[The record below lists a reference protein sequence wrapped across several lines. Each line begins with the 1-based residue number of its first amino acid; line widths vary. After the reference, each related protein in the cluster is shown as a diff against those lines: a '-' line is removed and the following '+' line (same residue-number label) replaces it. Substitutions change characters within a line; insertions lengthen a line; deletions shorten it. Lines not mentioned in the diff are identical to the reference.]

1 MDAKYKERIGQ
12 LDDYHKYLMDNE
24 FIVHGYRLHF
34 NSVKKILKS
43 LFLFHNETI
52 NIWTH
57 LIGAL
62 IFLILSFY
70 VLFSGEFSTS
80 ALHYETY
87 LTQLRD
93 EFIQTK
99 ETIFTSLESLSIELQ
114 NSEQFQSALE
124 ASQAQIKKLLLI
136 HEDSYEFPLQDL
148 AKWPLLIF
156 IMSALICLTCSFTF
170 HLFSAH
176 SHKMKICMNSLD
188 YAGIDILILG
198 SFYPPIYYLFYC
210 EPIWIYIYLGAISV
224 LGLFVLMITFSSNF
238 QEPHFRWFRG
248 VVFLLLGLCGVF
260 PMAHIAFFV

>member
-1 MDAKYKERIGQ
+1 MNGKYKERIGQ

-62 IFLILSFY
+62 VFLTLVFY
-70 VLFSGEFSTS
+70 VLFSGEFTTS
-80 ALHYETY
+80 AFHYESY
-87 LTQLRD
+87 LAQLRD
-93 EFIQTK
+93 EFTLTK
-99 ETIFTSLESLSIELQ
+99 ETIFTSLESLSIELRNSQ
-114 NSEQFQSALE
+114 NFNSAFE
-124 ASQAQIKKLLLI
+124 TSQLLIKKLLLT
-136 HEDSYEFPLQDL
+136 HEDSYDFPLQDL
-148 AKWPLLIF
+148 PKWPLLIF
-156 IMSALICLTCSFTF
+156 IISALTCLTCSFTF

-176 SHKMKICMNSLD
+176 SHKTKIYMNSLD

-198 SFYPPIYYLFYC
+198 SFYPPIYYMFYC
-210 EPIWIYIYLGAISV
+210 EPMWIYIYLGAISL

-248 VVFLLLGLCGVF
+248 VIFLMLGLCGVF
-260 PMAHIAFFV
+260 PMAHIAFLL